1 MNNSVSNILNIKL
14 GNIINDVILNNK
26 NLDYDNIYKFLKKK
40 KYFELNKKYLVKKVE
55 SNENSDSKL
64 IKDKLLDYLE
74 NEPKFLIYNNSLE
87 DVKNIMIKYADEKQI
102 NSDLV
107 TISFI
112 NDIIISYINSHI

>member
-14 GNIINDVILNNK
+14 GNIINDVILNDK

-87 DVKNIMIKYADEKQI
+87 DVKNIMIKFSDEKQI
-102 NSDLV
+102 NRDLV

>member
-1 MNNSVSNILNIKL
+1 M
-14 GNIINDVILNNK
+14 
-26 NLDYDNIYKFLKKK
+26 
-40 KYFELNKKYLVKKVE
+40 NKKYLVKKVE

-87 DVKNIMIKYADEKQI
+87 DVKNIMIKFSDEKQI
-102 NSDLV
+102 NRDLV

>member
-14 GNIINDVILNNK
+14 GNIINDVILNDK
-26 NLDYDNIYKFLKKK
+26 NLDYDNIYEFLKKK

-87 DVKNIMIKYADEKQI
+87 DVKNIMIKFSDEKQI
-102 NSDLV
+102 NRDLV